1 MDKKEAEV
9 GKQVSLQNGKSHV
22 EDVENQG
29 DGARDTNGETYEK
42 DHYALDHLHPHDH
55 VRHD

>member
-22 EDVENQG
+22 KDVENQG

-55 VRHD
+55 